1 MQNVVMKLSLRDSIS
16 SGPHSVCQLSV
27 WMARPGVRL
36 GRYGSWPIF
45 GSFFA
50 KKMQRNMRNGIR
62 FGSRSVYGSVA
73 VRYTV
78 QFGNL
83 LFYGGKVEIWDT
95 VRYTVRYAVWYT
107 VETVRFTVRYT
118 RLIYGSLFFGSRFR
132 GQSWPGPYFSFVCKS
147 SPALVTLC
155 PSCWQRRFLNFS

>member
-1 MQNVVMKLSLRDSIS
+1 MQNDVMKLSLRGSIS

-27 WMARPGVRL
+27 WMVRPGVRL
-36 GRYGSWPIF
+36 GRYGSRPIF

-50 KKMQRNMRNGIR
+50 KKVQQNMRNGIR

-73 VRYTV
+73 ARYTV

-107 VETVRFTVRYT
+107 VETVRYTVRYT
-118 RLIYGSLFFGSRFR
+118 RSIYGSLFFWLKI
-132 GQSWPGPYFSFVCKS
+132 SWRIVARPIFFVC
-147 SPALVTLC
+147 V
-155 PSCWQRRFLNFS
+155 

>member
-1 MQNVVMKLSLRDSIS
+1 MQNDVMKLSLRGSIS

-27 WMARPGVRL
+27 WMVRPGVRL
-36 GRYGSWPIF
+36 GRYGYRLILGMFLQKS
-45 GSFFA
+45 A
-50 KKMQRNMRNGIR
+50 KHMRNGIR
-62 FGSRSVYGSVA
+62 SGSRSVYGSVA

-107 VETVRFTVRYT
+107 VETVRYTVRYT
-118 RLIYGSLFFGSRFR
+118 RLIYGSLLFGSKFR
-132 GQSWPGPYFSFVCKS
+132 GESWPGQHL
-147 SPALVTLC
+147 SPCA
-155 PSCWQRRFLNFS
+155 QA

>member
-1 MQNVVMKLSLRDSIS
+1 MQNVVMKLSPRGSIS

-27 WMARPGVRL
+27 WMVCPGVRL
-36 GRYGSWPIF
+36 GRYASRPIF

-50 KKMQRNMRNGIR
+50 KEMQKHVRNGIR

-73 VRYTV
+73 IRYTV

-107 VETVRFTVRYT
+107 VETVWYAVRYT
-118 RLIYGSLFFGSRFR
+118 RLIDGCLFF
-132 GQSWPGPYFSFVCKS
+132 
-147 SPALVTLC
+147 
-155 PSCWQRRFLNFS
+155 